1 MIAFVRKAFQGLPH
15 HILWA
20 AVQGSY
26 YLQIQDCQDQAH
38 SVLVKTRQNLF
49 RALTRIRWPG
59 PGKNKTKLVPSPHKD
74 TLAKDLHTKFYQELP
89 TDTRH
94 SNIMYSLLF
103 FISLLYI
110 STFIIASYNP
120 SWISYRHVYYL

>member
-1 MIAFVRKAFQGLPH
+1 MGSCTRFILSSDTGLPRS
-15 HILWA
+15 
-20 AVQGSY
+20 GS
-26 YLQIQDCQDQAH
+26 L
-38 SVLVKTRQNLF
+38 
-49 RALTRIRWPG
+49 G
-59 PGKNKTKLVPSPHKD
+59 PGKNKTKLVQSPHKD